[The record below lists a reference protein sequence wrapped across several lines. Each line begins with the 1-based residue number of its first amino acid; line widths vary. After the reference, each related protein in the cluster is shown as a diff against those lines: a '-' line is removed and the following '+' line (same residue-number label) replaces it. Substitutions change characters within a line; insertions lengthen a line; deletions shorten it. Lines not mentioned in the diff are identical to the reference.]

1 MKTNFLFYILHL
13 AMSIIIIVFTPL
25 PSMMGMAF
33 CAAIAA
39 LIPMLIAGRHQ
50 KNLRPIS
57 ENWVSTLGCSVFM
70 SVVLT
75 ALFTAK
81 AFVYILAVSITG
93 SPHATDDLQ
102 IEKLVAIWLF
112 TSVVA
117 TACVFF
123 AYDFI
128 RALRNNRN

>member
-1 MKTNFLFYILHL
+1 
-13 AMSIIIIVFTPL
+13 
-25 PSMMGMAF
+25 MMGMAF

-50 KNLRPIS
+50 KNFRPIS
-57 ENWVSTLGCSVFM
+57 ENWVSTLGCSVSM
-70 SVVLT
+70 GVVIT

-81 AFVYILAVSITG
+81 AFVYILAISITG

-102 IEKLVAIWLF
+102 IEELVATWLF
-112 TSVVA
+112 TSVAA

-128 RALRNNRN
+128 RGVRKNRN

>member
-13 AMSIIIIVFTPL
+13 AMSIIIIMFIPL

-39 LIPMLIAGRHQ
+39 LVPMLIAGRHQ
-50 KNLRPIS
+50 KNLKLIS
-57 ENWVSTLGCSVFM
+57 QNWISTLGCSVFM
-70 SVVLT
+70 GVVIT

-81 AFVYILAVSITG
+81 AFVYVLAISITG
-93 SPHATDDLQ
+93 SPHATDGLQ
-102 IEKLVAIWLF
+102 IGELVAMWLF
-112 TSVVA
+112 TSVAA

-128 RALRNNRN
+128 RAVRKNRN